1 MSLGRKDQNTR
12 GFLIELVYLM
22 AKTLRDRCACCDKSG
37 DSLGMFCAS
46 LAASVGEIGIG
57 DFGFKR

>member
-22 AKTLRDRCACCDKSG
+22 AKALCDRCACRSKSG
-37 DSLGMFCAS
+37 DNLGMFCAL

-57 DFGFKR
+57 DFGCKR